1 MNYQT
6 EIKRFTN
13 SHFIYAGFRNAL
25 AVIFPSILL
34 VYTGRFQDY
43 FLFPLGTILIAYA
56 DITGSYKE
64 KRKSFLKISVLYF
77 FAALVPSLLKDN
89 LFFIYI
95 EIILFGIILS
105 MLGVFGKWMDIV
117 GSLTLLVFAIFIDG
131 IAGKHSALYNAV
143 VFFAGTLWFILVYV
157 VDYLLRPHQQARR
170 MIGENYIEISKY
182 LKIKSKFYNSKT
194 DFDGVFK
201 EIIQQQIK
209 IKEYQEATRDIVFK
223 TKEMV
228 EGNKPSHDYLLQVFL
243 YSFDLY
249 EKIILTTTDYK
260 KMQETFADKGILNDI
275 ENYLLIFSEEL
286 RKFGISIQSGKKP
299 HKILYLKNELK
310 SLQKQYFDFVEKEFH
325 QDRLEDLLSI
335 KQILLRIT
343 EITEEFRKVIKL
355 NPISGQDT
363 NNIKKDL
370 QLHEF
375 IEFDR
380 TFDFKYLFSQFS
392 FKNNHFKHAIR
403 ITFALLIGYSLAQI
417 SALHIER
424 PYWVLISILAIMKP
438 AYSITQKRYFYR
450 LYGTLAGVTGGF
462 LIIYFIDNHYLLL
475 FLFLI
480 SLTFT
485 LGLMQKKY
493 SVAVFFM
500 TIFVFILLDLAG
512 AVPNKVDIFKERLY
526 DTLYGI
532 FIGFIVSYLVL
543 PAWEIRKTKS
553 HSTSLVEAIRDYF
566 NIVIDLLL
574 DKKVNIHE
582 YKLKRKSALNS
593 IANLA
598 DNFQKMFID
607 PKSKQKNTD
616 YLYRFLNSSNL
627 LTSYIASLYQYSKN
641 NNSYSEID
649 FKIWKEK
656 INQIFEHSILCI
668 KDEIAHEQKG
678 QPLISEEF
686 FETKKQLIEEW
697 KNELLHQQLEV
708 NENHEKNYFTELNS
722 IQELLKLLYREASVQ
737 NHLSIKIFSNN
748 H

>member
-1 MNYQT
+1 MNYQI
-6 EIKRFTN
+6 EIKRFIN

-25 AVIFPSILL
+25 AVIFPSLIL

-77 FAALVPSLLKDN
+77 FAALIPGLLKDYII
-89 LFFIYI
+89 LIYI
-95 EIILFGIILS
+95 EIILFGIVLS

-131 IAGKHSALYNAV
+131 IAGKHTALYNASI
-143 VFFAGTLWFILVYV
+143 FFAGTLWFILVYV

-182 LKIKSKFYNSKT
+182 LKIKSKFYRPNA
-194 DFDGVFK
+194 DFDEIFK
-201 EIIQQQIK
+201 EIIQQQIM
-209 IKEYQEATRDIVFK
+209 IKDYQEATRDTVFK

-228 EGNKPSHDYLLQVFL
+228 EGNKPAHDYLLQVFL

-260 KMQETFADKGILNDI
+260 KIQESFADKDILNKI
-275 ENYLLIFSEEL
+275 ENYLLIYSEEL
-286 RKFGISIQSGKKP
+286 RKFGTSIQAGKKP
-299 HKILYLKNELK
+299 QKILYLKTELK
-310 SLQKQYFDFVEKEFH
+310 LLQKHYFDFIEKELY
-325 QDRLEDLLSI
+325 QDHLEDLLSI
-335 KQILLRIT
+335 RQILLRIT
-343 EITEEFRKVIKL
+343 EITEEFRQIIKL
-355 NPISGQDT
+355 NPNSNQYV
-363 NNIKKDL
+363 NLIKKDL

-380 TFDFKYLFSQFS
+380 KFNFEYLFSQFTL
-392 FKNNHFKHAIR
+392 KNNQFKHAVR

-417 SALHIER
+417 PTLHIER

-450 LYGTLAGVTGGF
+450 LYGTLAGVSGGF

-512 AVPNKVDIFKERLY
+512 AVPSKVDIFKERLY
-526 DTLYGI
+526 DTIYGI
-532 FIGFIVSYLVL
+532 FIGFIISYLVL
-543 PAWEIRKTKS
+543 PAWEIKKTKS
-553 HSTSLVEAIRDYF
+553 QSISSIEAISDYF
-566 NIVIDLLL
+566 NIVIDLFLE
-574 DKKVNIHE
+574 KKENIQE

-598 DNFQKMFID
+598 DNFQKMIID
-607 PKSKQKNTD
+607 PKSKQKNLD

-627 LTSYIASLYQYSKN
+627 ITSYIASLYQYSKN
-641 NNSYSEID
+641 DNLYSDIN
-649 FKIWKEK
+649 FKVWKEK
-656 INQIFEHSILCI
+656 INQIFAHSILSI
-668 KDEIAHEQKG
+668 KDHLDNEQTI
-678 QPLISEEF
+678 QPIIEEEL
-686 FETKKQLIEEW
+686 FETQKQWIEEW

-708 NENHEKNYFTELNS
+708 HENHEKNYYTELNS
-722 IQELLKLLYREASVQ
+722 IQELLKLLYREASIQ
-737 NHLSIKIFSNN
+737 NHLSNKIFSKND
-748 H
+748 